1 MTEDTSSEPFD
12 ILVIG
17 AGPAG
22 SAAAFC
28 AARAGLRVA
37 LVDKARFPRDKL
49 CGGLFTG
56 RSRAYYREV
65 FGQEFET
72 DRAVNL
78 SEIEFWYQDRR
89 LALLSDIP
97 PVNLTMRRDLDA
109 TLLDHALAAGAV
121 DFTGRAIATLDD
133 AGVSL
138 RDGTRLEASVL
149 IGADGV
155 NSITARHL
163 FGAPF
168 DKETIGF
175 GLEIEATPEEQ
186 PPKDHPLRIDFA
198 AATWG
203 YGWSFPKQHS
213 TTVGVG
219 GLHAPN
225 PDMKA
230 HFSAYLQSLD
240 LPDDTRRFKGHYL
253 PFGDFRKAPGRAHIL
268 LAGDAAG
275 LVDPITGEGIAL
287 AMKSGQL
294 AAEAATAAL
303 RDGRPETAYTR
314 YHTALRDMHRSLRIA
329 RMLRPIIFAPR
340 WQGAFTRTFERSGT
354 VRMQYMRLLAGEVE
368 YPELARAVL
377 RRLPRYLMNRIRRS
391 RGPI

>member
-1 MTEDTSSEPFD
+1 MAKETSTKQFD

-22 SAAAFC
+22 SAAAC
-28 AARAGLRVA
+28 TAARKGLRVA
-37 LVDKARFPRDKL
+37 LIDKARFPRDKL

-56 RSRAYYREV
+56 RSRACYHEI
-65 FGQEFET
+65 FGQAF
-72 DRAVNL
+72 DSGRAVNL
-78 SEIEFWYQDRR
+78 SEIEFWYQNRR
-89 LALLSDIP
+89 LARLSDIP

-109 TLLDHALAAGAV
+109 TLLGHALAAGAT
-121 DFTGRAIATLDD
+121 DYTGRAIAVLDD
-133 AGVSL
+133 AGVTL
-138 RDGTRLEASVL
+138 RDGTRLDARVL

-168 DKETIGF
+168 NKKTIGF

-186 PPKDHPLRIDFA
+186 PPEDHPLRIDFA

-203 YGWSFPKQHS
+203 YGWSFPKQRS

-230 HFSAYLQSLD
+230 HFSSYLQSLG
-240 LPDDTRRFKGHYL
+240 LADDTRRFKGHYL
-253 PFGDFRKAPGRAHIL
+253 PFGDFRKTPGRDHIL

-294 AAEAATAAL
+294 AAKAAIAAL
-303 RDGRPETAYTR
+303 GDDRPGTACKR
-314 YHTALRDMHRSLRIA
+314 YHRALRDMHRSLRIA

-377 RRLPRYLMNRIRRS
+377 RRLPRYFLNRIRRS